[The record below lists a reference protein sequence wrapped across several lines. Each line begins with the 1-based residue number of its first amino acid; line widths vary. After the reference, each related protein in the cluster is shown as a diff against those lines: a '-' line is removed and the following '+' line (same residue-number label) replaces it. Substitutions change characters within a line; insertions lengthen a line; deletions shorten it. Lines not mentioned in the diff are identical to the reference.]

1 MIDGCYD
8 AWENPCAE
16 TSNVDRIEWYAISR
30 HYENLDFYLFLRDSL
45 SLLLPVMR
53 FRTGKRSIAASG
65 IIDIRKSRSQTSLSL
80 LVSITRPPD

>member
-16 TSNVDRIEWYAISR
+16 TSNVERIGWYAISR

-53 FRTGKRSIAASG
+53 FRTGK
-65 IIDIRKSRSQTSLSL
+65 
-80 LVSITRPPD
+80 